1 MNRKLHNSLLA
12 FSATGLMLV
21 FGLMAATPLQPAS
34 LDQDQDLQA
43 ALPELTVT
51 PVIAAGQA
59 DIAAVRER
67 AEAVNA
73 RIDARASRLQDELG
87 RSRSLGDTIA
97 SVTAFAAEVSTDAAL
112 SAVIQA
118 ADQAAVERE
127 ADSEEA
133 RHAKRVRSVLAVPYF
148 SFAQGLRR
156 NSRS

>member
-34 LDQDQDLQA
+34 LDQDLQA